1 MPQELTNAPVSVLQD
16 ASHCIMPSAPGK
28 VTISVRVD
36 QAVHAKF
43 AEAAKADGRTIG
55 NWLERAGIAALRA
68 AGFTLP
74 TPPTPAT
81 PPPTP
86 RKRRT
91 RTRTGEK

>member
-1 MPQELTNAPVSVLQD
+1 MPQELTNAPVAVLQD

-43 AEAAKADGRTIG
+43 VEAAKADGRTIG

-74 TPPTPAT
+74 PPAAPAE
-81 PPPTP
+81 PT
-86 RKRRT
+86 KRRS
-91 RTRTGEK
+91 RTRSRSTGGK